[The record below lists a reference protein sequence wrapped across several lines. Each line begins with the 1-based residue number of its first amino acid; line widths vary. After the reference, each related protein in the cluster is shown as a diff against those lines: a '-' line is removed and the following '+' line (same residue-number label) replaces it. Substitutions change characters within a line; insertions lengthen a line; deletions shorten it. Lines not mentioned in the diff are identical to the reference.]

1 MVTHKPLQVSAGN
14 SFTPTPLHGAAQF
27 RCWLPGFVSRSFWE
41 IPMTQAPKWLSVAA
55 FVALLWNILGCI
67 AFFADLQLS
76 PEDVAKLP
84 EAQQAL
90 YAARPAWS
98 VAATG
103 IAVLGGAVGC
113 IALLMKRKWAFVVL
127 VLSLVGIIAQ
137 DISMFLLVNGA
148 AVAGNVAVI
157 LQANVLLVGI
167 WLVLLSRKAIARNWL
182 S

>member
-1 MVTHKPLQVSAGN
+1 
-14 SFTPTPLHGAAQF
+14 
-27 RCWLPGFVSRSFWE
+27 
-41 IPMTQAPKWLSVAA
+41 MTQAPKWFSVVA

-67 AFFADLQLS
+67 AFIADLQLS

-103 IAVLGGAVGC
+103 MAVLGGAAGC
-113 IALLMKRKWAFVVL
+113 IALLMKRKWAFVLL
-127 VLSLVGIIAQ
+127 VLSLIGIIAQ
-137 DISMFLLVNGA
+137 DISMFVLVNGA
-148 AVAGNVAVI
+148 AVAGIVPVI
-157 LQANVLLVGI
+157 LQSIVLLVGI
-167 WLVLLSRKAIARNWL
+167 WLVLLSRKAVARSWL